1 MLDLVELSLR
11 GLIILAI
18 ACFRL
23 VAEALNALGVCAA
36 ADTNTA
42 VDQGTANIGHVLMA
56 LSSS

>member
-1 MLDLVELSLR
+1 LR

-42 VDQGTANIGHVLMA
+42 VDQGTANIDSM
-56 LSSS
+56 S